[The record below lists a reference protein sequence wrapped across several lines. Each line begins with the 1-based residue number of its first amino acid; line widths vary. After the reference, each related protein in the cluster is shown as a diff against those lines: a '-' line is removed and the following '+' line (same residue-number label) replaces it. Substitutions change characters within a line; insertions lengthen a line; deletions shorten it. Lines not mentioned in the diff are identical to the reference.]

1 MSSGFKEYMNTRSIN
16 FTDEELSMIV
26 DAATVTVVKKRQL
39 LLRAGEIC
47 RYKIFV
53 LTGLLRMYGI
63 GADGEEHIMQ
73 FTPAM
78 AWITDGESY
87 NNRIPS
93 NYNIEAL
100 EDSHVMLWTKE
111 SFEELVKAIP
121 SLKRFSDNLITQYL
135 NVSRNRLYKTI
146 SATPEEKYNYFL
158 ENYPGILNKV
168 PLRMVA
174 SYIGVSLKTL
184 SRIRQAQLQRV

>member
-1 MSSGFKEYMNTRSIN
+1 MISGFKEYMNAHAIT
-16 FTDEELSMIV
+16 FTDDEMERIIG
-26 DAATVTVVKKRQL
+26 AATITTLKKKQL
-39 LLRAGEIC
+39 LLQAGDVC

-53 LTGLLRMYGI
+53 LTGFLRMYGI

-73 FTPAM
+73 FSPAIS
-78 AWITDGESY
+78 WTTDGESY

-100 EDSHVMLWTKE
+100 EDSRVMLWTKD

-121 SLKRFSDNLITQYL
+121 SLKRYSDKLITQYL
-135 NVSRNRLYKTI
+135 NLSRSRLYKTI
-146 SATPEEKYNYFL
+146 SATPEEKYQDVLN
-158 ENYPGILNKV
+158 NYPGILNKV

>member
-1 MSSGFKEYMNTRSIN
+1 MISGFKEYMNAHAIT
-16 FTDEELSMIV
+16 FTDDEMERIIG
-26 DAATVTVVKKRQL
+26 AATITTLKKKQFL
-39 LLRAGEIC
+39 LQAGDVC

-53 LTGLLRMYGI
+53 LAGFLRMYGI

-73 FTPAM
+73 FSPAM
-78 AWITDGESY
+78 SWTTDGESY

-100 EDSHVMLWTKE
+100 EESRVMLWTKD

-121 SLKRFSDNLITQYL
+121 SLKRYSDKLITQYL
-135 NVSRNRLYKTI
+135 NLSRNRLYKTI
-146 SATPEEKYNYFL
+146 SATPEEKYEDFL
-158 ENYPGILNKV
+158 KNYPGILNKV
-168 PLRMVA
+168 PLRMAA